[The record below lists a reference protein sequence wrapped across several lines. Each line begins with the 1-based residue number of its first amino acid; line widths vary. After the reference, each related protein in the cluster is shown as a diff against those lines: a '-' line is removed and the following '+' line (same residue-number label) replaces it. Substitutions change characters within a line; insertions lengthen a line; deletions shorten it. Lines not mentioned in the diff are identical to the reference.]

1 MAVELDGVG
10 VERGLEVP
18 GGVEVGEER
27 QETLQHVE
35 DHLTVLGL
43 RVAGDGIRAAQS
55 HGLGDSSSIVIY
67 VNVVIIIIIIIII
80 IINNIIIIM
89 LMLELSLASAMVTVD
104 SANWKGMKPRT
115 SGVIIRSIRA
125 WR

>member
-67 VNVVIIIIIIIII
+67 VNVVIIII
-80 IINNIIIIM
+80 NNIIIIM